1 MTEPSPDTTQQAPV
15 EENPNPEAAAPVED
29 AAPLDPITALTQEVE
44 RWKDMAYRSQAELD
58 NFRKRSAREAQETR
72 AYANGDLLRAL
83 CPILDNFDMGLE
95 AARQESEKSMVFMG
109 MSMVNRQLQDF
120 LRDSGALEIEAQG
133 KVFDP
138 NLHEAVAQ
146 EASPTVPEGTVIRVT
161 RRGYKLKDRLLR
173 AASVIVS
180 SGPTPPA
187 EA

>member
-1 MTEPSPDTTQQAPV
+1 MTEPSPDTTQQAADA
-15 EENPNPEAAAPVED
+15 EFPNPEAAAPMEE
-29 AAPLDPITALTQEVE
+29 ATPLDPFTALTQEVE

-109 MSMVNRQLQDF
+109 MSMVNRQIQDF

-133 KVFDP
+133 KIFDP

-146 EASPTVPEGTVIRVT
+146 EASPTIPEGTVIRVT

-173 AASVIVS
+173 PANVIIS
-180 SGPTPPA
+180 KGR
-187 EA
+187 

>member
-1 MTEPSPDTTQQAPV
+1 MGFV
-15 EENPNPEAAAPVED
+15 
-29 AAPLDPITALTQEVE
+29 
-44 RWKDMAYRSQAELD
+44 RS
-58 NFRKRSAREAQETR
+58 RGVS
-72 AYANGDLLRAL
+72 GDLLRAL

-109 MSMVNRQLQDF
+109 MSMVNRQIQDF
-120 LRDSGALEIEAQG
+120 LRDSGVQEIESLG
-133 KVFDP
+133 KAFDP

-146 EASPTVPEGTVIRVT
+146 EASAEVAEGIVLRVT

>member
-1 MTEPSPDTTQQAPV
+1 MTEPSPDTTQQAAF
-15 EENPNPEAAAPVED
+15 EEIPNPEASASVED

-83 CPILDNFDMGLE
+83 FPILDNFDMGLE
-95 AARQESEKSMVFMG
+95 AARAESEKSMIFMG
-109 MSMVNRQLQDF
+109 MSMVSRQLQDF
-120 LRDSGALEIEAQG
+120 LRESGVQEVEAQG

-146 EASPTVPEGTVIRVT
+146 EASPSVPEGTVIRVT

>member
-15 EENPNPEAAAPVED
+15 EENSNPEAAAPAED

-120 LRDSGALEIEAQG
+120 LRESGAQEVEAQG

-146 EASPTVPEGTVIRVT
+146 EASATVPEGTVIRVT

-180 SGPTPPA
+180 SGPSAPA
-187 EA
+187 QA

>member
-1 MTEPSPDTTQQAPV
+1 MTEPSSEPTQETTF
-15 EENPNPEAAAPVED
+15 EEIPNPEVPAPGEEN
-29 AAPLDPITALTQEVE
+29 APLDPITALTQEVE

-95 AARQESEKSMVFMG
+95 AARVESEKSMIFMG
-109 MSMVNRQLQDF
+109 MSMVNRQLQEF

-146 EASPTVPEGTVIRVT
+146 EASTEIPEGTIIRVT

-180 SGPTPPA
+180 SGPPAPP

>member
-1 MTEPSPDTTQQAPV
+1 MTEPSPDTTQQATV
-15 EENPNPEAAAPVED
+15 DEVPNPEATAPAEEAV
-29 AAPLDPITALTQEVE
+29 PLDPIAALTQEVE

-72 AYANGDLLRAL
+72 AYANGDLLRSL

-95 AARQESEKSMVFMG
+95 AARAESEKSMIFMG
-109 MSMVNRQLQDF
+109 MSMVNRQLQEF
-120 LRDSGALEIEAQG
+120 LRDNGALEIEAQG
-133 KVFDP
+133 KTFDP

-146 EASPTVPEGTVIRVT
+146 EASTSIPEGTIIRVT

-180 SGPTPPA
+180 SGPHGSA